1 MQRLVVAMRGRGEG
15 WKQQLEWNHE
25 SWVNSLTTVAKDNLI
40 LEIRSERTQV
50 NEVPE
55 QKRTYGSG

>member
-1 MQRLVVAMRGRGEG
+1 MERIVVAMRGRGEG

-40 LEIRSERTQV
+40 LEIKKGKEDARTMERH
-50 NEVPE
+50 
-55 QKRTYGSG
+55 